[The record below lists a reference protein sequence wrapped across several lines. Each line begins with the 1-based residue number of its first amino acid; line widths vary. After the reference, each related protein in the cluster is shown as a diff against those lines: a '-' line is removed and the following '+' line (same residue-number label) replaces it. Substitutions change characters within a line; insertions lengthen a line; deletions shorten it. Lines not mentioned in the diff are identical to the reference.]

1 MTSPAE
7 GAPELYVVVADADVL
22 WFIDGVLRRG
32 VERKCLRPLRW
43 VLRRDPMRDAGVRQ
57 SPLRAVPDVS
67 PGCAKLLVVLDHHGC
82 GGEAEPPEAVEAQI
96 QGELERAGF
105 SAEGAR
111 CVVLAPE
118 LEAALVPVWDRVAEL
133 MAAKRQ
139 RPAPTPAA
147 VMVALSRS
155 RPAVE
160 CEVALWSSSLERHP
174 KECFL
179 GLLRLLNLR
188 HQPALYEEI
197 AREVSLPA
205 LKEGEAANRLAGQ
218 LTRWFGAEGMQSCGD
233 SRG

>member
-1 MTSPAE
+1 MTLPSD
-7 GAPELYVVVADADVL
+7 GAPDLYVVVADADVH
-22 WFIDGVLRRG
+22 WFIDGVLKRG
-32 VERKCLRPLRW
+32 VERQCLRPLRW
-43 VLRRDPMRDAGVRQ
+43 IVRRDPMRDAGVRQ
-57 SPLRAVPDVS
+57 SPLRAVPDLS
-67 PGCAKLLVVLDHHGC
+67 PGSAKLLVVLDHHGC
-82 GGEAEPPEAVEAQI
+82 GGEAEPPGDVEAQI

-105 SAEGAR
+105 SAEEAR

-118 LEAALVPVWDRVAEL
+118 LEAALVPVWGRIAEL

-147 VMVALSRS
+147 VMVALARS

-160 CEVALWSSSLERHP
+160 SNALQWSALLARHP
-174 KECFL
+174 KECFV

-188 HQPALYEEI
+188 HQPALYEEM

-205 LKEGEAANRLAGQ
+205 LKDGEAAKRMAEL
-218 LTRWFGAEGMQSCGD
+218 LTRWFGGEGMQSCDD